1 MVVASKVCAFHKERK
16 AITFCE
22 SCNRAICRECVFTD
36 QVLPRFYF
44 SLWSRPNYRF
54 LCPSCY
60 IEWHDPK
67 LAVLHKARRKRTILW
82 VAALLIGFV
91 IPILVRVLAS
101 QLLYFLPL
109 EVVDIIMFFFF
120 FLPVLLS
127 LIFLIPFFL
136 LFMVILRKLGG
147 YPRKA
152 RRIMESTGSI

>member
-1 MVVASKVCAFHKERK
+1 
-16 AITFCE
+16 
-22 SCNRAICRECVFTD
+22 
-36 QVLPRFYF
+36 
-44 SLWSRPNYRF
+44 
-54 LCPSCY
+54 
-60 IEWHDPK
+60 
-67 LAVLHKARRKRTILW
+67 